1 MDARASAD
9 AAVAEYIDPREW
21 FEAHGAKGSL
31 DAYANSWGCASI
43 AVGAAR
49 EDALRCTDA
58 VEVGEGGE
66 NDLWVYRMVEHEI
79 VRVVRA
85 GKVVDILDVATSIH
99 SVDAPPPPPGRESR
113 GFVNLELDVASD
125 GMSATVVALDPK
137 VDCQRVHESPP
148 EPEADYAA
156 MARGWDKFDNK
167 WITRI
172 CNGRGA
178 FVWKGRRFA
187 RTR

>member
-1 MDARASAD
+1 
-9 AAVAEYIDPREW
+9 
-21 FEAHGAKGSL
+21 
-31 DAYANSWGCASI
+31 
-43 AVGAAR
+43 VGAAR

-172 CNGRGA
+172 CNGRGT